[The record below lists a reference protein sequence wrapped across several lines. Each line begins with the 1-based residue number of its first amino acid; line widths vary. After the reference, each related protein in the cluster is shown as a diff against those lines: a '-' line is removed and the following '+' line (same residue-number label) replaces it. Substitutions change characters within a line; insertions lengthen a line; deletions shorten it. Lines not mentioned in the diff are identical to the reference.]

1 MSGHESALANKYLE
15 LCQVLVQKGQ
25 AFSFTLKTKPF
36 SISLDTK
43 EREATLEPRMVK
55 KKLSPSALKRNQK
68 RKEIFLKKKS
78 DSERTEEQQLEET
91 PKVVKS
97 LSKCDQCERT
107 FNTESGLKIHV
118 GKAHKDPPPIE
129 QLRDTTEVSSLKGTP
144 EKEAPREEQC
154 VCCGEVMSPLHQCIE
169 EQNTPNFACLKC
181 DKEFKTEK
189 DQMSHRVQEEHFWW
203 TCDTCGKDFE
213 DWDEFLEHESDNDCV

>member
-1 MSGHESALANKYLE
+1 MTQSTMSGDESALANKYLE

-43 EREATLEPRMVK
+43 EKTTTLESRMVK

-78 DSERTEEQQLEET
+78 DSERTEKQQLEET
-91 PKVVKS
+91 PEVVKS

-118 GKAHKDPPPIE
+118 GKAHKDSNHLPPIE
-129 QLRDTTEVSSLKGTP
+129 KLLQSQGQDERKQVSPVKDTRVEENDEDSDEETLKSVD
-144 EKEAPREEQC
+144 K
-154 VCCGEVMSPLHQCIE
+154 
-169 EQNTPNFACLKC
+169 
-181 DKEFKTEK
+181 DKEC
-189 DQMSHRVQEEHFWW
+189 DICGWLSDPMSIHPSVHKLREH
-203 TCDTCGKDFE
+203 GIP
-213 DWDEFLEHESDNDCV
+213 LR

>member
-1 MSGHESALANKYLE
+1 MSGDESALANKYLE

-25 AFSFTLKTKPF
+25 AFSFNLKTKPF

-55 KKLSPSALKRNQK
+55 NKLSPSALKRNQK

-118 GKAHKDPPPIE
+118 GKAHKDSNHLPPIE
-129 QLRDTTEVSSLKGTP
+129 KLL
-144 EKEAPREEQC
+144 QC
-154 VCCGEVMSPLHQCIE
+154 QGQDG
-169 EQNTPNFACLKC
+169 QK
-181 DKEFKTEK
+181 
-189 DQMSHRVQEEHFWW
+189 
-203 TCDTCGKDFE
+203 
-213 DWDEFLEHESDNDCV
+213 